1 MGDIIGPPQKVG
13 SLSCTVVVYITY
25 RKYRP
30 LHLTII
36 IMLKRGGEEK
46 KEPGL
51 KRNVNLFQAVMYG
64 VGLILG
70 AGIYVL
76 IGDVAGRAGNA
87 MWISFIIS
95 AVIATFTG
103 LSYAE
108 LSSMFPK
115 SAAEY
120 VYVKN
125 AFGNNA
131 AAFITGWLIM
141 FVAIVSAA
149 AVAIGF
155 SGYFSSLFP
164 QFDTLVS
171 AALLVLVL
179 SIVNFVG
186 IKGSIWM
193 NTTFTFIEL
202 AGLAIIILAVM
213 LFGSHQIN
221 YLEMPPAVA
230 EMPLSAGAIVA
241 AAGLIFFAYMGF
253 ENLAN
258 ISEETKNASKVI
270 PKAFIISIVVTSAVY
285 ILIALSAIT
294 LVGWKELAL
303 SEAPLASAA
312 EKAFGKMGVT
322 VLSTIALFATSN
334 TVLMML
340 VSGSRIIFGMSKGGA
355 LPGIFSR
362 VHSFTKTPWIAVVAT
377 MLVAIGVIL
386 FSQASISVVA
396 NVSVFSIFI
405 VYALVNFAMIW
416 LRYKKPGLER
426 PFQSPIKIGRFP
438 LFAGLGLATS
448 LAMLSQFDYGTM
460 LAGAAAIASG
470 FVAYLVIEKRA
481 KGIKFPE
488 SEEGPAGGNKQ

>member
-1 MGDIIGPPQKVG
+1 M
-13 SLSCTVVVYITY
+13 
-25 RKYRP
+25 R
-30 LHLTII
+30 TII

-51 KRNVNLFQAVMYG
+51 SRNVNLFQAVMYG

-76 IGDVAGRAGNA
+76 IGDVAGIAGNA
-87 MWISFIIS
+87 MWISFII
-95 AVIATFTG
+95 ATVIAICTG

-115 SAAEY
+115 SAAAY

-131 AAFITGWLIM
+131 VAFIAGWIII

-164 QFDTLVS
+164 QFDPLVS
-171 AALLVLVL
+171 AAVLVL
-179 SIVNFVG
+179 ILSVVNFVG
-186 IKGSIWM
+186 IRQSVWM

-202 AGLAIIILAVM
+202 AGIAIIILAAL
-213 LFGSHQIN
+213 LFGSHQID
-221 YLEMPPAVA
+221 YYEMPPAVA
-230 EMPLSAGAIVA
+230 EMPLSAGAIA
-241 AAGLIFFAYMGF
+241 AAASLIFFAYMGF

-270 PKAFIISIVVTSAVY
+270 PKALIISIVVISAVY
-285 ILIALSAIT
+285 ILVALSALA
-294 LVGWKELAL
+294 LVGWKELSL

-312 EKAFGKMGVT
+312 ESAFGKIGVT
-322 VLSTIALFATSN
+322 VLSAIALFATSN
-334 TVLMML
+334 TVLLML
-340 VSGSRIIFGMSKGGA
+340 ISGSRIMFGMSKGYA
-355 LPGIFSR
+355 LPSIFSR
-362 VHSFTKTPWIAVVAT
+362 VHSLTKTPWIAVIAT
-377 MLVAIGVIL
+377 MLVTIGVIS
-386 FSQASISVVA
+386 FSQGSISHVA
-396 NVSVFSIFI
+396 NVSVFNIFI

-416 LRYKKPGLER
+416 LRYKKPELER
-426 PFQSPIKIGRFP
+426 PFRSPLKIGRFP

-448 LAMLSQFDYGTM
+448 LAMLSQFDYGIM

-470 FVAYLVIEKRA
+470 FVAHLAIEKRG
-481 KGIKFPE
+481 KPIKSSE
-488 SEEGPAGGNKQ
+488 SGEGVAGDNKQ